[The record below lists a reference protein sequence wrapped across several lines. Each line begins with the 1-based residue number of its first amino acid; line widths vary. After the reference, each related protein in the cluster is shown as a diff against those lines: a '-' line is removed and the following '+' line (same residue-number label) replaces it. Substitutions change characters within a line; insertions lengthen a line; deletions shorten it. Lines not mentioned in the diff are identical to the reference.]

1 MLLIASAEL
10 TFLLLAQIRSSLS
23 MDTHLEI
30 FKTYLK
36 KKVAITDEQ
45 FNLIADHLKVKSF
58 EKNEMI
64 LMKGDVSSQG
74 FFVSTGLLRSYSI
87 DSKGKTHIIQF
98 APEQWWL
105 SERNGLLFNE
115 PSDYFIDSVEA
126 TKAVI
131 MTKDFMNEAAKH
143 VPCMNDLNNNMLNN
157 SIRFM
162 QKRINMLLSA
172 TAEERYLNFITLYP
186 NLTLRVPQWMIA
198 SYLGITP
205 ESLSRVRKD
214 LAHKHFRT

>member
-1 MLLIASAEL
+1 MLD
-10 TFLLLAQIRSSLS
+10 TFKA
-23 MDTHLEI
+23 
-30 FKTYLK
+30 YLQQR
-36 KKVAITDEQ
+36 VDLTDEQ
-45 FNLIADHLKVKSF
+45 FSLISEKLKVKSF
-58 EKNEMI
+58 DKNEMI
-64 LMKGDVSSQG
+64 LMKGDVSSYG
-74 FFVSTGLLRSYSI
+74 FFVLSGLLRSYSI

-105 SERNGLLFNE
+105 TERNGMLFNE
-115 PSDYFIDSVEA
+115 PSDFFIDAIEP

-131 MTKDFMNEAAKH
+131 VHKDFMNETAKL
-143 VPCMNDLNNNMLNN
+143 VPCMNDLNSSMLNN

-172 TAEERYLNFITLYP
+172 TAEERYLNFIKLYP

-214 LAHKHFRT
+214 LAHKHFKP

>member
-1 MLLIASAEL
+1 MIPILESFKIYLQKRVEL
-10 TFLLLAQIRSSLS
+10 S
-23 MDTHLEI
+23 
-30 FKTYLK
+30 
-36 KKVAITDEQ
+36 DEQ
-45 FNLIADHLKVKSF
+45 FELIADKLKVKTF
-58 EKNEMI
+58 DKAEMI
-64 LMKGDVSSQG
+64 LMKGEVSSYG
-74 FFVSTGLLRSYSI
+74 FFVLNGLLRSYSI

-105 SERNGLLFNE
+105 SERNGMLFNE
-115 PSDYFIDSVEA
+115 PSDFFIDAIEP
-126 TKAVI
+126 TQAVI
-131 MTKDFMNEAAKH
+131 VHKDFMNETAKL
-143 VPCMNDLNNNMLNN
+143 VPCMNDLNHTMLNN

-172 TAEERYLNFITLYP
+172 TAEERYLNFIQLYP

-214 LAHKHFRT
+214 LAHKHFKI